1 MTEPPISLLRL
12 PAVLQ
17 RTGLSRSQLYRLI
30 AAGKFA
36 PPHHLAGTRAS
47 AWSSE
52 DVNQWIRQ
60 QIGETA

>member
-1 MTEPPISLLRL
+1 MTEPPIS
-12 PAVLQ
+12 PAAARRRQ

-36 PPHHLAGTRAS
+36 AAPLAVRAS